1 MPQLPIKVTLFQLFL
16 QIILMKP
23 FRVGKHFPSR
33 TRPDVKGEE
42 VDIVEM
48 RLAYDDRI
56 NRMIP
61 APSGVVKV
69 SDPEEEE
76 DQRGRVVE
84 VQLKW
89 NIT

>member
-1 MPQLPIKVTLFQLFL
+1 
-16 QIILMKP
+16 MKS
-23 FRVGKHFPSR
+23 FGDGKHFPSR

-76 DQRGRVVE
+76 DQRSRVVE
-84 VQLKW
+84 VQLKG
-89 NIT
+89 NVT

>member
-1 MPQLPIKVTLFQLFL
+1 
-16 QIILMKP
+16 MKP
-23 FRVGKHFPSR
+23 FRDGKHFPSENLSG
-33 TRPDVKGEE
+33 VKED
-42 VDIVEM
+42 VDIVQL

-69 SDPEEEE
+69 SDPQEEE
-76 DQRGRVVE
+76 DQRSRVVE